1 MGKVALYW
9 NTIKYMKPSQVY
21 YRIIKKLG
29 LKCTI
34 GCTPNTNYKDVISI
48 KIPFEFDNDPV
59 FLERFNADEFLNDK
73 VTFLHSSKKFFW
85 NEKWEFEDQS
95 ALWNFNLHYFEYL
108 FSMISAYK
116 KTGNKEYFDKTIFCV
131 NAWIDQNPV
140 GEGIGWSPY
149 TIDLRLTNW
158 ISYYCITEKN
168 LPTEFKL
175 RMIESIYE
183 QYVYLSKHIE
193 KDILGNHYFEDLK
206 TLILCS
212 LFFQD
217 NQMLQASLKAFK
229 EECKEEILPDGMHF
243 ELSPMYHKIVFEG
256 LLRVTIALRGNGI
269 KEIELEKLIQPML
282 DVAWSFEEGL
292 ERIPL
297 FNDCGNNIA
306 KSLSSFV
313 EICKSEFGIVPKFKS
328 ILVDSGF
335 YIYKWDKWKMI
346 VDAGQV
352 GPSYIPGH
360 AHCDAM
366 SFELF
371 KEGKPVL
378 VNCGTY
384 AYQCEKRNFFRS
396 TSAHN
401 TVMLNGGEQS
411 EFWGDFRL
419 AKRSKVNVLSSNKNS
434 ITIEMEDQKR
444 VKIKRIIKFIENT
457 MIIEDLSYE
466 NNLKSYIH
474 IPKLI
479 GENMCDFIIMDEGSQ
494 MSMEKQPYSVEYGK
508 LNVISAATVEAKNRI
523 KIMIDLEKIPV

>member
-1 MGKVALYW
+1 MGKAMLYW
-9 NTIKYMKPSQVY
+9 NTIKYMKPSQMY
-21 YRIIKKLG
+21 YRVIKKLG

-48 KIPFEFDNDPV
+48 KIPSEFDNDPV

-95 ALWNFNLHYFEYL
+95 TLWNFNLHYFEYL
-108 FSMISAYK
+108 FSMLSAYG
-116 KTGNKEYFDKTIFCV
+116 KTGNKEYFNKTIFCI

-158 ISYYCITEKN
+158 ISYYCITEKY
-168 LPTEFKL
+168 LPTDFKL
-175 RMIESIYE
+175 RMIESIHE

-206 TLILCS
+206 TLVLCS

-217 NQMLQASLKAFK
+217 NQMLQKSLKAFK
-229 EECKEEILPDGMHF
+229 KECKEEILPDGMHF
-243 ELSPMYHKIVFEG
+243 ELSPMYHKIIFEG
-256 LLRVTIALRGNGI
+256 LLRVIVALRGNGI
-269 KEIELEKLIQPML
+269 KETELENLIQPML

-306 KSLSSFV
+306 KSLASLV
-313 EICKSEFGIVPKFKS
+313 EICKKEFQITPHFKS
-328 ILVDSGF
+328 SLKKSGF
-335 YIYKWDKWKMI
+335 YIYKWKNWKMI

-360 AHCDAM
+360 SHCDAM

-371 KEGKPVL
+371 KDGKPVIT
-378 VNCGTY
+378 NCGTY
-384 AYQCEKRNFFRS
+384 GYQCKERQFFRS
-396 TSAHN
+396 TVAHN
-401 TVMLNGGEQS
+401 TVMVNGVEQS
-411 EFWGDFRL
+411 QCWGVFRVARRCSVRVLLQNDNMIFMELIDQDRNILNRKIKIENNKIIITDICKNKELKNYFHILSDEIKINSTKSLTKEVKLYSPEYGMIQNVTSYYCL
-419 AKRSKVNVLSSNKNS
+419 AKDE
-434 ITIEMEDQKR
+434 IETTIY
-444 VKIKRIIKFIENT
+444 
-457 MIIEDLSYE
+457 L
-466 NNLKSYIH
+466 
-474 IPKLI
+474 
-479 GENMCDFIIMDEGSQ
+479 GE
-494 MSMEKQPYSVEYGK
+494 
-508 LNVISAATVEAKNRI
+508 
-523 KIMIDLEKIPV
+523 

>member
-9 NTIKYMKPSQVY
+9 NTIKYMKPSQIY
-21 YRIIKKLG
+21 YRIVKKIG
-29 LKCTI
+29 LRCTI
-34 GCTPNTNYKDVISI
+34 GCIPDTNYGDVALI
-48 KIPFEFDNDPV
+48 KTPIDFDKDPV
-59 FLERFNADEFLNDK
+59 FLERFDADELLNNK
-73 VTFLHSSKKFFW
+73 VTFLHSSKEFLW

-108 FSMISAYK
+108 FSMLSAYE
-116 KTGNKEYFDKTIFCV
+116 KTGNRDYFDKTIFCIES
-131 NAWIDQNPV
+131 WIKENPE

-158 ISYYCITEKN
+158 ISYYCMTEKE
-168 LPTEFKL
+168 LPTEFKVRL
-175 RMIESIYE
+175 IESIHR
-183 QYVYLSKHIE
+183 QFIYLSNHIE

-206 TLILCS
+206 TLVLCS

-217 NQMLQASLKAFK
+217 STMLQASLKAFK
-229 EECKEEILPDGMHF
+229 AECKEEILSDGMHF
-243 ELSPMYHKIVFEG
+243 ELSPMYHKIIFEG
-256 LLRVTIALRGNGI
+256 LLRVIVALRGKEI
-269 KEIELEKLIQPML
+269 KETELENLIQPML

-306 KSLSSFV
+306 KSIASFV
-313 EICKSEFGIVPKFKS
+313 NICKKEFEIAPHFKS
-328 ILVDSGF
+328 NLEDSGF
-335 YIYKWDKWKMI
+335 YIYKWDNWKMI

-371 KEGKPVL
+371 KDGKPVL

-384 AYQCEKRNFFRS
+384 AYQCEKRDFFRS

-401 TVMLNGGEQS
+401 TVMINGSEQS

-419 AKRSKVNVLSSNKNS
+419 AKRAKVKVLSSDKNS
-434 ITIEMEDQKR
+434 VIMEMEDQKR
-444 VKIKRIIKFIENT
+444 VKSKRIIKFTENT
-457 MIIEDLSYE
+457 MIIEDLSYG
-466 NNLKSYIH
+466 NKLKSYIH

-479 GENMCDFIIMDEGSQ
+479 GENMCNFIIMDEGSR
-494 MSMEKQPYSVEYGK
+494 MLMEKQLYSVEYGK
-508 LNVISAATVEAKNRI
+508 LSEISAAIIEAENRMKI
-523 KIMIDLEKIPV
+523 KIDLEKITV